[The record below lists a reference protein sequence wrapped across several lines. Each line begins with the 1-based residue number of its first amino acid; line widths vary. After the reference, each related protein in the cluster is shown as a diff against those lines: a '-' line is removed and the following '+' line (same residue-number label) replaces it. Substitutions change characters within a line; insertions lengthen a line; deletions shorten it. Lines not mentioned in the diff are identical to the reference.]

1 MCIQYVS
8 DNEKEIIMV
17 LGDGIRRNI
26 AYVDPSERSLLR
38 DALKE
43 LNHRFFPGNRADPV
57 PGGVSF
63 WFKQDNIH
71 QATHVHHGPEFIPW
85 HREIVNRFEQLL
97 RQVNPLLSLHYWDW
111 TQDPRNI
118 PGGNL
123 GGGATGPL
131 NLFTSDFMGYGGSS
145 SAPIGEPWLT
155 AGYYVP
161 GASPDRDTSDNPAD
175 PPASVN
181 RHISGSPATAAEDQA
196 VLNASDYAAMR
207 VLMENIHDNMHGFVS
222 MGGPH
227 ISFRD
232 PFVFLLHSNLDR
244 LFARWQTDPT
254 HPERLEPDTVYGTE
268 SNADVLVGAE
278 IQNVNHNVEPWS
290 TGHSHDQ
297 FGNEHFTRPWCAPE
311 NEGAP
316 HNYKHPSIIL
326 PPCYDTNHNNV
337 PIVQVQNVGNPPVI
351 NFNDV
356 PSGDTVVRAAVFRI
370 YSCVNATIRVKAG
383 AGPSAPFSVLQPAS
397 GSLTV
402 THELRPYVEG
412 RIWLAYTAGTAGVP
426 VPDGS
431 VTFECI
437 ENGQQ
442 FTFVL
447 KANAIVRPRVAV
459 MLALDQSGSMDD
471 PAGTSGFK
479 RIDVLKNAADRF
491 MQVIPANSGVG
502 LIRFDTDAYAV
513 TDPTY
518 PGFPVTRITTNSEL
532 DADRVSARNA
542 VALHHTNL
550 AGATSVGDGLVLAR
564 TVLNAVPAAD
574 YEQKAIIV
582 FTDGLE
588 NRPLS
593 IADVASSIDNRTF
606 AIGLGNETQVNTNAL
621 KTLTNGTGGYLLLSG
636 ILSSNIDDYFR
647 LSKYFWQILAG
658 VTNNNIILDP
668 NGFIAPGTK
677 IRIPFYLNEADID
690 STLILFYDAPVI
702 EMFLETPG
710 GFIIDPGNAAGL
722 GISYSPGDTTKNYR
736 FTLPVASQAGNHAGV
751 WNAILTVDEKVF
763 KKYLARF
770 RDNNIASQTF
780 QTHGAR
786 YSLIANTYSNLRMN
800 VRLEQ
805 SSFEPGA
812 NIILRSVLTEYGL
825 PLEKRSSVHVE
836 INRPDSTV
844 FTLLLNEI
852 EPGVFEGS
860 FKATMSGIY
869 TCRFLARGVTL
880 RGNPFTRE
888 QTLQGAVFN
897 GGDRPGSQIPPASG
911 DLCSL
916 IRCLLDEKSLQR
928 YLKENNIN
936 PTGIIKCVEENCMRT
951 KN

>member
-1 MCIQYVS
+1 
-8 DNEKEIIMV
+8 MV

-26 AYVDPSERSLLR
+26 AYVDPSERAMLR
-38 DALKE
+38 DAFKE
-43 LNHRFFPGNRADPV
+43 LNHRFFLGTRTDPV

-63 WFKQDNIH
+63 WFKQDEIH
-71 QATHVHHGPEFIPW
+71 QATHVHGGPEFIPW
-85 HREIVNRFEQLL
+85 HREIVNRLEQML
-97 RQVNPLLSLHYWDW
+97 REINPQLSLHYWDW

-118 PGGNL
+118 ADGNL
-123 GGGATGPL
+123 GGGLTGTL

-145 SAPIGEPWLT
+145 SAPIGEPWLS

-161 GASPDRDTSDNPAD
+161 GASPNRETSNNPAD
-175 PPASVN
+175 PPAAVN
-181 RHISGSPATAAEDQA
+181 RYVMGSPATAAQDNL
-196 VLNASDYAAMR
+196 VLNAADYADMR
-207 VLMENIHDNMHGFVS
+207 GFLENTHNAMHGFVA
-222 MGGPH
+222 MGGQH

-232 PFVFLLHSNLDR
+232 PFVFLLHSNVDR
-244 LFARWQTDPT
+244 LFARWQTDPA
-254 HPERLEPDTVYGTE
+254 HPERLDPDTVYGTE
-268 SNADVLVGAE
+268 SNADVVVGAE
-278 IQNVNHNVEPWS
+278 TQNVNHNVEPWS
-290 TGHSHDQ
+290 TGHSFDQ
-297 FGNEHFTRPWCAPE
+297 FGIEHFTRPWYAPE
-311 NEGAP
+311 NQGEP
-316 HNYKHPSIIL
+316 HNYKHPSIIF
-326 PPCYDTNHNNV
+326 PPCYDTNYNNV
-337 PIVQVQNVGNPPVI
+337 PIVQVENVGDPPVI
-351 NFNDV
+351 NFNDI

-370 YSCVNATIRVKAG
+370 YSCVNATIQVKPG
-383 AGPSAPFSVLQPAS
+383 AGPSPPFSVLQPAS
-397 GSLTV
+397 GSVTV
-402 THELRPYVEG
+402 THELKPYVEA
-412 RIWLAYTAGTAGVP
+412 RIWIAYTAGAAGVP

-437 ENGQQ
+437 ESGQQ
-442 FTFVL
+442 FAFVL

-471 PAGTSGFK
+471 PAGTSGLK

-513 TDPTY
+513 TDTTY

-532 DADRVSARNA
+532 DVDRISARNA
-542 VALHHTNL
+542 VAAHHTNL
-550 AGATSVGDGLVLAR
+550 AGATSVGDGLLMAR

-574 YEQKAIIV
+574 YENKAIVV

-636 ILSSNIDDYFR
+636 ILSSSIDDYFR
-647 LSKYFWQILAG
+647 VSKYFWQILAG

-690 STLILFYDAPVI
+690 ATMILFYDVPVI
-702 EMFLETPG
+702 DMFIETPG
-710 GFIIDPGNAAGL
+710 GMVVDPSNAAGL
-722 GISYSPGDTTKNYR
+722 GIDYASSDTTKNYK
-736 FTLPVASQAGNHAGV
+736 FTLPVAAPTGNHSGV
-751 WNAILTVDEKVF
+751 WNAILTINEKDY

-770 RDNNIASQTF
+770 KDNRRASQTF
-780 QTHGAR
+780 ETHGAR

-800 VRLEQ
+800 VTLDQ
-805 SSFEPGA
+805 NSFEPGA
-812 NIILRSVLTEYGL
+812 YITLRSILTEYGL
-825 PLEKRSSVHVE
+825 PVGKRSSVHVQ
-836 INRPDSTV
+836 INRPDSTA

-860 FKATMSGIY
+860 FKAATSGIY
-869 TCRFLARGVTL
+869 VCRFLAKGATL

-888 QTLQGAVFN
+888 QTLHGAVFN
-897 GGDRPGSQIPPASG
+897 GGDKPGSLIPPGSG
-911 DLCSL
+911 DFCSL
-916 IRCLLDEKSLQR
+916 LRCLLDDKSLQK
-928 YLKENNIN
+928 YLKENNID
-936 PTGIIKCVEENCMRT
+936 PTNIIKCFEENCMRT